1 MPLHDPSLDAL
12 VEEQR
17 RVVAALPPGPPP
29 PAPPGTLLPASEEP
43 LPDRADVSLRVLDPG
58 RARGV
63 LLHFHAGGLTMG
75 VPAMADASNSLLARA
90 CGIAVVSVGY
100 RLAPQHPH
108 PAAVEDGEAA
118 ALWLLEQA
126 PARFGTE
133 RVLIGGDSAG
143 AWLAAHTLLRLRLRQ
158 RHAAARR
165 VRAAYFAVG
174 CFDLSMTPSQRAST
188 PAMFLSPERL
198 KGTRSAAFPGLD
210 GELLRD
216 PSISPLYADLADLP
230 PAIFS
235 VGTDDAM
242 LDDTLFM
249 AARWQVA
256 GNVGE
261 LQVYPEGTHLFM
273 NLPTRMAAEA
283 WRRVAA
289 FFDRHLG

>member
-1 MPLHDPSLDAL
+1 
-12 VEEQR
+12 
-17 RVVAALPPGPPP
+17 
-29 PAPPGTLLPASEEP
+29 
-43 LPDRADVSLRVLDPG
+43 VSLRVLDPG

-108 PAAVEDGEAA
+108 PAAVEDCEAA
-118 ALWLLEQA
+118 ALWLLDEA

-133 RVLIGGDSAG
+133 RLLIGGDSAG
-143 AWLAAHTLLRLRLRQ
+143 AWLAAHTLLRLRQ

-165 VRAAYFAVG
+165 FRAAYFAVG

-198 KGTRSAAFPGLD
+198 EGTRSAAFPGLD

-216 PSISPLYADLADLP
+216 PSISPLYAELAGLP

-249 AARWQVA
+249 AARWQAA

-273 NLPTRMAAEA
+273 SLPTRMAAEA

>member
-1 MPLHDPSLDAL
+1 MPLYDPTLVAL

-29 PAPPGTLLPASEEP
+29 PPPPGTLLPATGEP
-43 LPDRADVSLRVLDPG
+43 LPGRPDLQLRVLDPG
-58 RARGV
+58 QVRGV
-63 LLHFHAGGLTMG
+63 LLHFHAGGLTLG
-75 VPAMADASNSLLARA
+75 APAMADASNSTLARN
-90 CGIAVVSVGY
+90 CSIAVASLDY

-108 PAAVEDGEAA
+108 PAAVDDCEAA
-118 ALWLLEQA
+118 ALWLLQHA
-126 PARFGTE
+126 PARFGTD
-133 RVLIGGDSAG
+133 RLLIGGDSAG
-143 AWLAAHTLLRLRLRQ
+143 AFLAALTLLRLRD
-158 RHAAARR
+158 RHDAARR
-165 VRAAYFAVG
+165 FRAAYFAVG

-188 PAMFLSPERL
+188 AAMFLSPERL
-198 KGTRSAAFPGLD
+198 KATRTAAFPGLD

-216 PSISPLYADLADLP
+216 PSISPLYANLAGLP

-242 LDDTLFM
+242 LDDSLFM
-249 AARWQVA
+249 AARWQAA

-261 LQVYPEGTHLFM
+261 LQVYPEGPHLFM
-273 NLPTRMAAEA
+273 SLPTRMAAEA